1 MFSGSIRT
9 TADFTHPRGILTQLA
24 GFRFR
29 PESLLQFSSLL
40 HSLIYSP
47 QLYPPNCSATM
58 LGVHISTSMYGNT
71 QETSLPAFAQ
81 IAASTAAATLP
92 LFLIFISAVVQVISS
107 TYFQSFSKGADEL
120 LGEVQ
125 YYSRELQHS
134 VLEVMKKIFYLGLA
148 TRN

>member
-1 MFSGSIRT
+1 MFSGSICT
-9 TADFTHPRGILTQLA
+9 TADFTHPHGILTQLE
-24 GFRFR
+24 

-47 QLYPPNCSATM
+47 QLYPLNCSATT
-58 LGVHISTSMYGNT
+58 LGVHISISMYGNT
-71 QETSLPAFAQ
+71 QETSLPVFAQ

-92 LFLIFISAVVQVISS
+92 SFLIFINAVVQVILS

-125 YYSRELQHS
+125 YYSRELQHF